1 MAEKEYVY
9 ENAEG
14 EEQTGKEKEAVNMA
28 AHALAGSN
36 EYKAAQEWSSYFLE
50 NMNSEE
56 ELQAIAEVSKNGL
69 PQELEKYS
77 AYNALSQRTA
87 DKIDEITGKYNL
99 KLLSEPETIEGY
111 DEIISKVGINDF
123 LLDKE
128 HFIWDYARTFPE
140 GNFNGDIIV
149 KLEEDQPDYRY
160 VGGMSVNR
168 NGVFGDLVLNMGEL
182 SDYEEWEYTNSN
194 GDDVELMINN
204 ITKHS
209 YIFITEHKI
218 LCWSICR
225 MSGRKMLIWT
235 QKEIISTPL
244 QTNPPKDLYPCQKNS
259 FKVWRI

>member
-1 MAEKEYVY
+1 
-9 ENAEG
+9 
-14 EEQTGKEKEAVNMA
+14 
-28 AHALAGSN
+28 
-36 EYKAAQEWSSYFLE
+36 
-50 NMNSEE
+50 MNSEE

-209 YIFITEHKI
+209 YIFYNGTQNFVLVNMSDVWEENVDMDTEGNYI
-218 LCWSICR
+218 NTLTNEPAEGPVSL
-225 MSGRKMLIWT
+225 S
-235 QKEIISTPL
+235 KEQL
-244 QTNPPKDLYPCQKNS
+244 QSLADMINFS
-259 FKVWRI
+259 VF